1 MCNIAGYVGS
11 RPAAPILIEM
21 MKREEGFAGGFYSGI
36 ATIHEGKIYYA
47 KLTGDMEHLLANTDA
62 ASLPGTVGV
71 IHSRSKSGGG
81 DEWAHPFVATR
92 ENEIFSA
99 YVANGSSGFF
109 KSRRTNADALAEKLH
124 TLGYQM
130 HSRGAAVSGYPTLSD
145 GTGVHMSDLMC
156 QLIQYNMD
164 NGCDEIA
171 AMDAA
176 FHTMPGEIVGLLL
189 SLTDPS
195 AITWSRINM
204 PMFVGFASHGAYLSS
219 SALAFPND
227 AEGETLLPC
236 LSSGKVYAD
245 RYTVVPYKTELGDM
259 GVINDTITKEAYGII
274 ERLLKEGSKT
284 FSDLYK
290 AVAPVFG
297 THDFIDNEPLTY
309 RILQAISKEG
319 KLTWE
324 NLRVPGSA
332 DGLTAPKTHFS
343 MK

>member
-11 RPAAPILIEM
+11 RSAAPILIEM

-36 ATIHEGKIYYA
+36 ATVHEGKIYYA
-47 KLTGDMEHLLANTDA
+47 KLTGDIDRLLAETDA
-62 ASLPGTVGV
+62 ASLPGTIGI

-92 ENEIFSA
+92 GGEIFSA

-109 KSRRTNADALAEKLH
+109 KNRSVDSDALAERLNR
-124 TLGYQM
+124 LGYQM
-130 HSRGAAVSGYPTLSD
+130 KSRSAAVPGYPALSD

-156 QLIQYNMD
+156 QLIQYHMD

-171 AMDAA
+171 AMDTA

-189 SLTDPS
+189 TLRETE

-204 PMFVGFASHGAYLSS
+204 PMFVGFADHGAYLAS

-227 AEGETLLPC
+227 AKNETLLPC

-245 RYTVVPYKTELGDM
+245 RYTVVPYRETIGDM
-259 GVINDTITKEAYGII
+259 GKIDDTVTKEAYGII
-274 ERLLKEGSKT
+274 ESLLKEGNKT

-290 AVAPVFG
+290 AIAHVFG
-297 THDFIDNEPLTY
+297 AHDFIDREPLAY
-309 RILQAISKEG
+309 RILQAINRQGRLACESVC
-319 KLTWE
+319 
-324 NLRVPGSA
+324 RPGA
-332 DGLTAPKTHFS
+332 VDGLTAPETHFS